1 MENGVNCGKP
11 KLETA
16 RQSAAKPSVH
26 RGKVQRL
33 LEGYSPLNNQLERPA
48 SLVDGEIVQA

>member
-16 RQSAAKPSVH
+16 WQSAAKPSVH

-48 SLVDGEIVQA
+48 PQAGDEIVQS